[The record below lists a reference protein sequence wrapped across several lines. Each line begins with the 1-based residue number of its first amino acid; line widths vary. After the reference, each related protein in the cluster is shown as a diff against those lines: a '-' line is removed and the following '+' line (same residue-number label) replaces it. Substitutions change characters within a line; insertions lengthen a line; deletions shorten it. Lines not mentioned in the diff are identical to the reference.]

1 MTLLVFARLVPKLF
15 GACKEIKMKDFRKQ
29 VLELAEQLGDRL
41 GLEVDTVEY
50 IAGEL
55 QVSEEE
61 VFEIFEEITN
71 PAD

>member
-1 MTLLVFARLVPKLF
+1 
-15 GACKEIKMKDFRKQ
+15 MKDFRKQ

-50 IAGEL
+50 IASEL

-61 VFEIFEEITN
+61 VFGIFEEITN